1 MGNVVEFIINYAHLA
16 HWFVFVGILGA
27 GLNMPV
33 SIDVVVLA
41 AALLG
46 ATVIPE
52 HKWILYFAVLFG
64 TYFSAWI
71 AYWVGRL
78 LGGFLPRFRLFRK
91 LLSPERIEKTRG
103 FYERYGMWTLLI
115 GRFIPFGVRNCLFMS
130 TGMSKLSFGKF
141 ILRDALAC
149 SIWCTVAYFSF
160 YSLGQ
165 NYKVLY
171 HYLKTFNVLI
181 FSVFGLAVI
190 GFIWYKRK
198 RMGRSNT
205 LN

>member
-1 MGNVVEFIINYAHLA
+1 MGSIISFIIEHAHSA
-16 HWFVFVGILGA
+16 HWFFFIAILLAGI
-27 GLNMPV
+27 NMPV

-41 AALLG
+41 AALLA

-52 HKWILYFAVLFG
+52 HKWILFISV
-64 TYFSAWI
+64 SAGCYLSAMI

-78 LGGFLPRFRLFRK
+78 LGGFLPRFKLFRK
-91 LLSPERIEKTRG
+91 LLSPERIERTKG
-103 FYERYGMWTLLI
+103 FYEKYGLWTLLI

-149 SIWCTVAYFSF
+149 SIWSTVAFSVF

-181 FSVFGLAVI
+181 FSVFAVAVI
-190 GFIWYKRK
+190 GFVWYKLK
-198 RMGRSNT
+198 KAARST
-205 LN
+205 

>member
-1 MGNVVEFIINYAHLA
+1 MGSIISFIIEHAHLA
-16 HWFVFVGILGA
+16 HWFFFVAILLAGI
-27 GLNMPV
+27 NMPV

-41 AALLG
+41 GALLA

-52 HKWILYFAVLFG
+52 HKWILFISVSVGCYL
-64 TYFSAWI
+64 SAMI

-78 LGGFLPRFRLFRK
+78 LGGVLPRFKLFRK
-91 LLSPERIEKTRG
+91 LLSPERIERTKS
-103 FYERYGMWTLLI
+103 FYEKYGLWTLLI

-149 SIWCTVAYFSF
+149 SIWSTVAFFTF

-181 FSVFGLAVI
+181 FSVFVVAVI
-190 GFIWYKRK
+190 GFVWYKLK
-198 RMGRSNT
+198 KTARST
-205 LN
+205 Q